1 MLESGTL
8 GFALLGVTA
17 LLVIAIIWLAM
28 RNGRQGA
35 EADTTKDTLAAAL
48 KAKEIENEV
57 QALPPSALRDRAKLW
72 VRNTTR

>member
-1 MLESGTL
+1 MLEL
-8 GFALLGVTA
+8 LALTA
-17 LLVIAIIWLAM
+17 LLVAAVVWLAM
-28 RNGRQGA
+28 RNGKQRTEVKVTQ
-35 EADTTKDTLAAAL
+35 DTLAAAL

>member
-35 EADTTKDTLAAAL
+35 EVDTTKDTLAAAI
-48 KAKEIENEV
+48 KAKEVENEV
-57 QALPPSALRDRAKLW
+57 EALSPDALKSRSKLW

>member
-35 EADTTKDTLAAAL
+35 EADTTKDTLAAAIR
-48 KAKEIENEV
+48 AKEVENEV
-57 QALPPSALRDRAKLW
+57 EALSPDALKSRSKLW

>member
-35 EADTTKDTLAAAL
+35 EADTTKDTLDAAIR
-48 KAKEIENEV
+48 AKEVENEV
-57 QALPPSALRDRAKLW
+57 EALSPDALKSRSKLW

>member
-17 LLVIAIIWLAM
+17 LLVVAIIWLAM
-28 RNGRQGA
+28 RNGRQRT
-35 EADTTKDTLAAAL
+35 EVKVTQDTLAAAL
-48 KAKEIENEV
+48 KAKEVENEV
-57 QALPPSALRDRAKLW
+57 EALSPDALKSRSKLW

>member
-28 RNGRQGA
+28 RNGRQRT
-35 EADTTKDTLAAAL
+35 EVKVTQDTLAAAL
-48 KAKEIENEV
+48 KAKEVENEV
-57 QALPPSALRDRAKLW
+57 EALSPDALKSRSKLW